1 MKFTCSADT
10 LGANQG
16 EHIVAS
22 TEPAPRRKKR
32 TPRPSLRLEKEA
44 GCVVCGVDEVGC
56 APLAGPVVAAAV
68 ILPFKALPR
77 RLVALI
83 NDSKIVPA
91 PKRETVAA
99 ALPNYCVISLGEAS
113 VEEIDTLNIYHARML
128 AMSRAIAGLGVVPG
142 LALIDGNAKPKGVT
156 CVVRTVVDGD
166 AKCLSIAAASIVAK
180 VWRDAYMHRLAEEF
194 PGYGWET
201 NVGYGTRDHR
211 NAMAR
216 LGLTPHHRRSFAPVR
231 NLLGLPLFPNDA
243 PIPDVGDSAEDQW
256 N

>member
-1 MKFTCSADT
+1 
-10 LGANQG
+10 
-16 EHIVAS
+16 
-22 TEPAPRRKKR
+22 
-32 TPRPSLRLEKEA
+32 
-44 GCVVCGVDEVGC
+44 VDEVGC

-68 ILPFKALPR
+68 ILPSKALPR
-77 RLVALI
+77 RLLALI

-91 PKRETVAA
+91 PKREAVAA
-99 ALPNYCVISLGEAS
+99 ALPEYCVISFGEAS
-113 VEEIDTLNIYHARML
+113 VGEIDELNIYHARML
-128 AMSRAIAGLGVVPG
+128 AMKRAIAGLNVTPE

-156 CVVRTVVDGD
+156 CSIRTVVDGD

-180 VWRDAYMHRLAEEF
+180 VSRDAYMHRLAEEF

-211 NAMAR
+211 HAMAK

-231 NLLGLPLFPNDA
+231 NLLGLPLFP
-243 PIPDVGDSAEDQW
+243 GDQCPLPKDDAEDQW

>member
-1 MKFTCSADT
+1 M
-10 LGANQG
+10 
-16 EHIVAS
+16 AS
-22 TEPAPRRKKR
+22 TQPARRRKRKR
-32 TPRPSLRLEKEA
+32 HPNLRFEQEA

-68 ILPFKALPR
+68 ILPDISLPR
-77 RLVALI
+77 RLVRLI

-91 PKRETVAA
+91 PQREKIAA
-99 ALPNYCVISLGEAS
+99 ELPEYCTISFGEAT
-113 VEEIDTLNIYHARML
+113 VDEIDALNIYHARML
-128 AMSRAIAGLGVVPG
+128 AMARAVSGLAVKPE

-156 CVVRTVVDGD
+156 CTIRTVVDGD

-180 VWRDAYMHRLAEEF
+180 VMRDGYMRRLAEQF

-211 NAMAR
+211 QAMAK

-231 NLLGLPLFPNDA
+231 GMLGLPLFPDDC
-243 PIPDVGDSAEDQW
+243 PIPEADDSDHW